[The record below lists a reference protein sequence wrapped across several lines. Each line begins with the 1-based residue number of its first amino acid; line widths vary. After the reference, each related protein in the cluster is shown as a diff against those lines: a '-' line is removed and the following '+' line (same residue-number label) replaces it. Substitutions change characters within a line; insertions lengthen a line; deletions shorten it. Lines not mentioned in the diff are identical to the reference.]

1 MLLLI
6 GDSMK
11 KYSRYLLA
19 LLLLTTSNA
28 FAVKGYVKG
37 TVEFIRVHGDY
48 SGHQWKP
55 PVFWFTLNGV
65 TSAGNCPKWGNK
77 NVLFVG
83 TSDFAYSM
91 VLANYSSGKEISLSF
106 DDSIK
111 NASNFCIARH
121 ITAGD
126 PPPLK

>member
-1 MLLLI
+1 
-6 GDSMK
+6 MK
-11 KYSRYLLA
+11 KYSRFLVILFFIIS
-19 LLLLTTSNA
+19 SNA
-28 FAVKGYVKG
+28 YAEKGYVKG
-37 TVEFIRVHGDY
+37 TVEFIRVHDDY

-65 TSAGNCPKWGNK
+65 TSAGNCPKWRNQ

-91 VLANYSSGKEISLSF
+91 VLATYSSGKEIALSF

-111 NASNFCIARH
+111 NASNFCIAKY

-126 PPPLK
+126 PPPLN